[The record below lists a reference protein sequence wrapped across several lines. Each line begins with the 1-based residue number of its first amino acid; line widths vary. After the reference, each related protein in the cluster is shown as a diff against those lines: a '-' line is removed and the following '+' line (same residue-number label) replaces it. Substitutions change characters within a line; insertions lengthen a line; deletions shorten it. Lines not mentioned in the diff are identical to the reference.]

1 MAEHNDLGK
10 AGEELAVAELRK
22 MGYDILHTNWRCF
35 KDEVDII
42 AKENNMIIFAEVKTR
57 QTNYFGEP
65 EVFVTRKKQNF
76 LIRAANHYAQKFDL
90 YDEFRFDVV
99 SVLYNSKQ
107 KEIKV
112 IKDAFQP
119 GM

>member
-10 AGEELAVAELRK
+10 AGEELALAELRK
-22 MGYDILHTNWRCF
+22 LGYEILHTNWRYGN
-35 KDEVDII
+35 DEVDII
-42 AKENNMIIFAEVKTR
+42 AKEDNMIVLVEVKTR

-65 EVFVTRKKQNF
+65 ETFVTKKKQFF
-76 LIRAANHYAQKFDL
+76 LIRAANHYAEK
-90 YDEFRFDVV
+90 YDIMEEFRFDIV

-107 KEIKV
+107 QDIKI
-112 IKDAFQP
+112 IKDAFQA